1 MSDTNLGSSA
11 QQAGP
16 QTTGAAPSSR
26 AAYEPSRHSAEEP
39 TGWVGWIIFAAT
51 MMLMMGTF
59 HAIAGLVAIFR
70 DDYYLVNK
78 NGLVLHVDYT
88 AWGWTYL
95 IGGIIMVAAGAAL
108 FAGQMWAR
116 VVAVVLAM
124 ASAVLNMAF
133 FSAYPWWSAI
143 MITFDI
149 LVVWAVTVH
158 GSEMKA
164 RD

>member
-26 AAYEPSRHSAEEP
+26 AAYEPSRHSAEE
-39 TGWVGWIIFAAT
+39 
-51 MMLMMGTF
+51 
-59 HAIAGLVAIFR
+59 
-70 DDYYLVNK
+70 NK

-116 VVAVVLAM
+116 VVAVALAL

-143 MITFDI
+143 MITFDV
-149 LVVWAVTVH
+149 LVIWAVTVH

-164 RD
+164 RR